1 MSAVEL
7 ARRENRIAMCDG
19 GGHGETSFKF
29 FQQFFSAF
37 SAFQRFQRFQQLSAV
52 VSS

>member
-1 MSAVEL
+1 MAVVSRWWGTLLMSAVEL

-29 FQQFFSAF
+29 FQQFF
-37 SAFQRFQRFQQLSAV
+37 
-52 VSS
+52 